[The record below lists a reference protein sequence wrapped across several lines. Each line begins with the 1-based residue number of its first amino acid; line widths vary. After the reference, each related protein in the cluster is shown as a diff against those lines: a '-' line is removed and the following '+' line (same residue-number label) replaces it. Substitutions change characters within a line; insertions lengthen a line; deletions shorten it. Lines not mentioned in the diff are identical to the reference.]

1 MAAEPFFMA
10 LMKVQIVEKDL
21 RADALVSWMR
31 SMTATPKAAAQ
42 QIASMRML
50 MACPANENSIRTPAL
65 CAA

>member
-31 SMTATPKAAAQ
+31 SMTATPKGKVITLVMPGTA
-42 QIASMRML
+42 
-50 MACPANENSIRTPAL
+50 MAGKAVTITCPTAW
-65 CAA
+65 